1 MDDSQS
7 AWRSLMIYF
16 GGLTFDPKEPA
27 TYLRVPNKVAAK
39 RIATAVLER
48 YNLRESFKF
57 ALQNLVDDGEI
68 ERVLS
73 CYRDLMTQRDVT
85 VRGSA
90 LAPRPCG
97 RQKGQTISLRE
108 IIGRLPYMRAT
119 VTHC

>member
-1 MDDSQS
+1 
-7 AWRSLMIYF
+7 MIYF
-16 GGLTFDPKEPA
+16 GGLTFDPKEPT

-85 VRGSA
+85 VSDLINRCEGDHRDSFYFC
-90 LAPRPCG
+90 LRLNHHLFPRVEF
-97 RQKGQTISLRE
+97 QVTKVSHWL
-108 IIGRLPYMRAT
+108 IIG
-119 VTHC
+119 